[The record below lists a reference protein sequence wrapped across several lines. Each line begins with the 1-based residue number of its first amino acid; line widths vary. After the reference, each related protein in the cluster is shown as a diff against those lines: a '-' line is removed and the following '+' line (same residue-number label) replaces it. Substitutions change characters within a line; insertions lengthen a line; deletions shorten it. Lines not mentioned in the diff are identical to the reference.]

1 MHWFCASTNMNI
13 QSLDKPTTQEQQEAE
28 LKNAE
33 VPTTRLQI
41 QLLKQKREQ
50 TPQYRR
56 HTFSFLQW
64 NE

>member
-13 QSLDKPTTQEQQEAE
+13 QSNDKPTTPEQQEAE

-41 QLLKQKREQ
+41 QLLKRKREQ

-56 HTFSFLQW
+56 HTSFY
-64 NE
+64 